1 MLALPPPLRSI
12 RSRSAKTLRN
22 AAFTGAVA
30 LAAVIGVP
38 GSAWATATSATGAVE
53 IVPAPQSVADGA
65 YESNT
70 AIRVFDETQVTIS
83 SGPIPGGAALFA
95 PPQTVTCLQSHMIHF
110 DAAGTSRPR
119 LSGTVTFSQDIVA
132 IIRTN
137 RPFGFLF
144 RPLDLT
150 DRIFGAHDTTYHSL
164 GDARRGVEFF
174 GDDVITVDMR
184 DRKTVAVNLG
194 GDGFDEV
201 RVLTNCDVPPADVP
215 EVPLNVLLPLGG
227 LAVIGGGY
235 GWSHRGRSRRNVSVG
250 A

>member
-1 MLALPPPLRSI
+1 MLALPPSSRSI
-12 RSRSAKTLRN
+12 RSPRARKIRN

-30 LAAVIGVP
+30 LVAVIGVP

-53 IVPAPQSVADGA
+53 IVSAPPSVADGA

-70 AIRVFDETQVTIS
+70 AIRVFDESQVTIS
-83 SGPIPGGAALFA
+83 SGPIPGGAALVA

-110 DAAGTSRPR
+110 DAAGTSRTR

-132 IIRTN
+132 IIGTN

-150 DRIFGAHDTTYHSL
+150 DRIVGAHGTTYHSP
-164 GDARRGVEFF
+164 GDSRRGVEFLD
-174 GDDVITVDMR
+174 DDVVTVDAH

-215 EVPLNVLLPLGG
+215 EVPLNALLPLGG
-227 LAVIGGGY
+227 LAVVGGSY
-235 GWSHRGRSRRNVSVG
+235 GWSRRGRTRRNVSVG